1 MVYKNGITIY
11 AKLTRICKKNKS
23 MNSPIELRCEY
34 DENDR
39 SYTFISEAAY
49 NDLARYFQ
57 EGELIEVKIL
67 PDNYNKYYIDLG
79 ALWERKIQSYGL
91 YN

>member
-1 MVYKNGITIY
+1 MTIFVVI
-11 AKLTRICKKNKS
+11 RDVHFIKK
-23 MNSPIELRCEY
+23 
-34 DENDR
+34 
-39 SYTFISEAAY
+39 AV
-49 NDLARYFQ
+49 
-57 EGELIEVKIL
+57 EVKVL